1 MQSIYSETDAVP
13 VPRPYG
19 SYDETQVRQAFAHA
33 IPPQTV
39 FEGIVGSCEPMRQV
53 RKKVAKVPPS
63 DSTVII
69 LDETGTGNEL
79 IARALQGTNRPIS
92 LEATR

>member
-1 MQSIYSETDAVP
+1 
-13 VPRPYG
+13 
-19 SYDETQVRQAFAHA
+19 
-33 IPPQTV
+33 
-39 FEGIVGSCEPMRQV
+39 MRQV